1 MSKVYVGEAIHDEN
15 NGARGSE
22 PGDQTGREVCV
33 REWKL
38 NPKGWRVFR
47 AKDPAVAEKIA
58 YDMRAACANPFIGY
72 DQTDRR
78 TLYEVSKPLDFDC
91 ARVKTPCECD
101 CSSLVQVCVLYA
113 GVKVGSFN
121 TASEA
126 AALLKTGAFI
136 ELAGEKYTESPDYL
150 RTGDILVTKTKG
162 HTCVV
167 LNDGPK
173 AEPLPD
179 PEPEPEPEPEPS
191 NAYVLI
197 KGGSV
202 RVRDKD
208 GVYGRCIG
216 IVHRGEEYP
225 YLGTAPSGWYMIEYR
240 GLSAYITNKPRY
252 TEVIFDA

>member
-1 MSKVYVGEAIHDEN
+1 MSKVYVGEALHDEN
-15 NGARGSE
+15 NKARGGN

-33 REWKL
+33 REWRL

-47 AKDPAVAEKIA
+47 AKDPTVAEKIA

-78 TLYEVSKPLDFDC
+78 TLYAASKLCGFDC
-91 ARVKTPCECD
+91 TRVTAPCECD

-121 TASEA
+121 TASEPE
-126 AALLKTGAFI
+126 ALLKTGAFV
-136 ELAGEKYTESPDYL
+136 ELTGEKYTESPDYL
-150 RTGDILVTKTKG
+150 RTGDILVTQTKG
-162 HTCVV
+162 HTCVA

-179 PEPEPEPEPEPS
+179 PEPS
-191 NAYVLI
+191 NKYVLI

-208 GVYGRCIG
+208 GIYGRCVG

-225 YLGTAPSGWYMIEYR
+225 YVETAPTGWYKIKYK
-240 GLSAYITNKPRY
+240 GGDAYVTGKPRY
-252 TEVIFDA
+252 TEVVFDA

>member
-1 MSKVYVGEAIHDEN
+1 MSTKVYVGEAIHDEN
-15 NGARGSE
+15 NGARGGE
-22 PGDQTGREVCV
+22 PGDQTGREVV
-33 REWKL
+33 LREWTQ
-38 NPKGWRVFR
+38 NPQGWRVLR
-47 AKDPAVAEKIA
+47 PKDPAVAEKIA

-136 ELAGEKYTESPDYL
+136 ELTGEKYTESPDFL
-150 RTGDILVTKTKG
+150 RTGDLLVTKVKG
-162 HTCVV
+162 HSCVV

-179 PEPEPEPEPEPS
+179 PEPEPEPEPS
-191 NAYVLI
+191 NAYVLV

-216 IVHRGEEYP
+216 IAHRGEEYP
-225 YLGTAPSGWYMIEYR
+225 YIETAPSGWYQIAWR
-240 GLSAYITNKPRY
+240 GTQAYITNKPRY
-252 TEVIFDA
+252 TEVQNG

>member
-1 MSKVYVGEAIHDEN
+1 MSKVYVGEAIKDEYN
-15 NGARGSE
+15 KARGGE
-22 PGDQTGREVCV
+22 PGDQTGEEVCI

-38 NPKGWRVFR
+38 NPQGCRVLR
-47 AKDPAVAEKIA
+47 PKDPAVAEKIA

-78 TLYEVSKPLDFDC
+78 TLYDVSKPLDFDC

-126 AALLKTGAFI
+126 KVLLKTGAFE
-136 ELAGEKYTESPDYL
+136 ELTGKEYTESPDFL
-150 RTGDILVTKTKG
+150 RAGDILVTKTKG

-191 NAYVLI
+191 NAFVLV

-225 YLGTAPSGWYMIEYR
+225 YLGTTPSGWYMIDWR
-240 GLSAYITNKPRY
+240 GTQAYITNKPRY

>member
-1 MSKVYVGEAIHDEN
+1 MSGIKVYVGEAIHDEN
-15 NGARGSE
+15 NKARGGE

-33 REWKL
+33 REWRL
-38 NPKGWRVFR
+38 NQNGWRVFR
-47 AKDPAVAEKIA
+47 AKDPTVAEKIA

-78 TLYEVSKPLDFDC
+78 TLYEVSKPLGFDC
-91 ARVKTPCECD
+91 TRVTTPCECD

-126 AALLKTGAFI
+126 EALLKTGAFI
-136 ELAGEKYTESPDYL
+136 ELTGEKYTESPDFL

-173 AEPLPD
+173 ADPLPD
-179 PEPEPEPEPEPS
+179 PKPEPEPEPS
-191 NAYVLI
+191 NKYVLI

-202 RVRDKD
+202 RVRDND
-208 GVYGRCIG
+208 GIYGRCIG

-225 YLGTAPSGWYMIEYR
+225 YIETAPSGWYKIKYN
-240 GLSAYITNKPRY
+240 GFDAYVTGKPRY